1 MAYPCDLHSNLN
13 KVASY
18 KKVRYIWKFA
28 IKVIPNTVA
37 IARLFFSKLSF
48 KNWCRYVGFHRELP
62 DCLTGLGSRS
72 GHLSNTSHIALA
84 GTSLLSFSHTLAKQF
99 LHPIHNSFVP
109 VLHFPG
115 FFASILTRVSRTPS
129 FPHIFY
135 YVVPSYLLFMF
146 LADEAFYSAL
156 FLVLSLLTF
165 IMCLFIVARHG
176 CLIFF
181 FCSLL

>member
-18 KKVRYIWKFA
+18 KKARYIWKFA

-115 FFASILTRVSRTPS
+115 FLRPYWRASHPHLRSRT
-129 FPHIFY
+129 F
-135 YVVPSYLLFMF
+135 
-146 LADEAFYSAL
+146 
-156 FLVLSLLTF
+156 F
-165 IMCLFIVARHG
+165 IMLYH
-176 CLIFF
+176 LIC
-181 FCSLL
+181 CSCS